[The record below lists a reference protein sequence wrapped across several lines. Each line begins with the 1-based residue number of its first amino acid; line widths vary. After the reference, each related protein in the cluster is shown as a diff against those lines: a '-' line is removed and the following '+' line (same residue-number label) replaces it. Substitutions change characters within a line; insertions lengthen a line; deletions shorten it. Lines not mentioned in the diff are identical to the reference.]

1 MRWQGRRR
9 SSNVEDLRGSSGN
22 RALRVGGGLSG
33 IGVLIALAYLF
44 LGGNP
49 AEVGRIF
56 QGAPSYSV
64 ESGQELTEAEKEMGE
79 FVSTVLADLE
89 DVWQKEFRQMGLTY
103 EEPALVLF
111 SGAVETAAGYASAST
126 GPFYSP
132 ADSKVYIDL
141 TFFEEM
147 QRQLNAPGDFALA
160 YVLAH
165 EVGHHVQNLLGINEK
180 VMSQRNRMSEK
191 EFNRLLVRLELQ
203 ADFLAGVWA
212 HYARQIP
219 DYLEAT
225 DIEEGLNAAS
235 AVGDDRIMKQSQ
247 GYVVPD
253 AFTHGTSEQRVRWF
267 RKGLETGDINQ
278 GDTFGA
284 ARL

>member
-1 MRWQGRRR
+1 MRWQGRRK
-9 SSNVEDLRGSSGN
+9 SSNVEDRRSIGG
-22 RALRVGGGLSG
+22 RAVRVGGGLSG
-33 IGVLIALAYLF
+33 LGIIIYLAYVL

-49 AEVGRIF
+49 SDVS
-56 QGAPSYSV
+56 QMLQTNQPYSV
-64 ESGQELTEAEKEMGE
+64 DSGHVLTEEEKEMGD
-79 FVSTVLADLE
+79 FISTVLADIE
-89 DVWQKEFRQMGLTY
+89 DVWHDQFQQMGLTY
-103 EEPALVLF
+103 EEPKLVLF
-111 SGAVETAAGYASAST
+111 SGEVKTDFGYASAST

-132 ADSKVYIDL
+132 QESKVYIDL
-141 TFFEEM
+141 TFFEDM

-165 EVGHHVQNLLGINEK
+165 EVGHHVQNLLGISDK
-180 VMSQRNRMSEK
+180 VMARRNRLSEK
-191 EFNRLLVRLELQ
+191 DFNKLMVRMELH

-212 HYARQIP
+212 YYAGQIP
-219 DYLEAT
+219 DYLDET
-225 DIEEGLNAAS
+225 DIKEGLNAAS
-235 AVGDDRIMKQSQ
+235 AVGDDRIMKQAQ

-284 ARL
+284 SSF